1 MSGTKVN
8 VLLVDDEKDITTL
21 MRLGLEK
28 HGFSVD
34 TYNNPT
40 QVLTQ
45 FKPGYYDSIVL
56 DVRMPGVSGF
66 ELAKAIWTKDPHAR
80 ICFLSAFEIYESEA
94 QKVFRNFKTHCFVK
108 KPITPNKLI
117 QHIEAHLMPAK

>member
-1 MSGTKVN
+1 MSSTNKVN
-8 VLLVDDEKDITTL
+8 VLLVDEKDITTI

-34 TYNNPT
+34 TYNNPK
-40 QVLTQ
+40 QALTQ
-45 FKPGYYDSIVL
+45 FKPGYYDAIVL

-66 ELAKAIWTKDPHAR
+66 ELAREIWAKDPYAR

-94 QKVFRNFKTHCFVK
+94 QKVFRNFKTHCFIK
-108 KPITPNKLI
+108 KPTMPNALA
-117 QHIEAHLMPAK
+117 QHIQAHLITK